1 MTTHGEFNWIEL
13 QTHNANQAIAF
24 YQETIGWEFRA
35 EKMPTGGTY
44 WIGLSSGKPVCGVL
58 TLDNNK
64 GNSEPDRWITYVH
77 IDDLDDAISRMQA
90 CGGELI
96 RAPWEV
102 PGVGRVA
109 MIRDPGGAEMGWVT
123 PVQQVEK

>member
-1 MTTHGEFNWIEL
+1 M
-13 QTHNANQAIAF
+13 
-24 YQETIGWEFRA
+24 
-35 EKMPTGGTY
+35 
-44 WIGLSSGKPVCGVL
+44 L

>member
-1 MTTHGEFNWIEL
+1 MENSTGLNFKRTMPMRLLLSIEKPSDG
-13 QTHNANQAIAF
+13 ISV
-24 YQETIGWEFRA
+24 R
-35 EKMPTGGTY
+35 GTY

-64 GNSEPDRWITYVH
+64 GSGQPDRWITYVH
-77 IDDLDDAISRMQA
+77 VDDLDDAIRRMQT

-96 RAPWEV
+96 KGPWEV

-123 PVQQVEK
+123 PIP